1 MQTGSS
7 KHTPESARIGLR
19 RLAVAVWWAL
29 DQRHL
34 GLIAAGVAFYSIF
47 AIFPG
52 MAATIAIWGIFADP
66 GVVESYLQ
74 SVHGLIPN
82 DAYSLIASQL
92 RALVNAHSTGWHWA
106 TLLPL
111 GIALYSVHSAV
122 SALISGLNAVQE
134 RRHRAGLM
142 RLGGSLALTLAL
154 LLLIIAALAL
164 VVAVPVAL
172 SLVQFGPAEATILR
186 FVPWVI
192 LFLVVK
198 VTLGMFYRWGA
209 TRDDVMRQHG
219 WVSTGSLV
227 AAFLW
232 AAVSFAFSLYLEN
245 FGSYNR
251 IYGSIG
257 AVIALMMWLYLSAY
271 IVLFGAVLNAEI
283 ARLSGNQ

>member
-1 MQTGSS
+1 MQSEQSEKAPQSG
-7 KHTPESARIGLR
+7 PVPLA

-29 DQRHL
+29 DERHL
-34 GLIAAGVAFYSIF
+34 GLIAAGVAFYSMF

-66 GVVESYLQ
+66 SVVESYLTA
-74 SVHGLIPN
+74 VHGLIPD
-82 DAYSLIASQL
+82 DAYSLIATQL
-92 RALVNAHSTGWHWA
+92 RALLSTHASGWHWA

-111 GIALYSVHSAV
+111 AIALYSVHSAV
-122 SALISGLNAVQE
+122 SALISGLNAVQH

-154 LLLIIAALAL
+154 LLLIIAALGL
-164 VVAVPVAL
+164 VVAIPIAL

-186 FVPWVI
+186 FLPWLI

-198 VTLGMFYRWGA
+198 VTLGMFYRWGS
-209 TRDDVMRQHG
+209 TMGDVSRRHG

-283 ARLSGNQ
+283 ERLRNAQ

>member
-1 MQTGSS
+1 MQAGQ
-7 KHTPESARIGLR
+7 HTRPTPPEKPSLW
-19 RLAVAVWWAL
+19 RLTVAVWWAL
-29 DQRHL
+29 DERHL
-34 GLIAAGVAFYSIF
+34 GLIAAGVAFYSMF

-66 GVVESYLQ
+66 SVVESYLAA
-74 SVHGLIPN
+74 VHDLLPT
-82 DAYSLIASQL
+82 DAYSLIATQL
-92 RALVNAHSTGWHWA
+92 RALLSAHSSGWHWA
-106 TLLPL
+106 TLVPL
-111 GIALYSVHSAV
+111 AIAIYSVHSAV
-122 SALISGLNAVQE
+122 SALISGLNAVQH
-134 RRHRAGLM
+134 RRHRVGLM

-154 LLLIIAALAL
+154 LTLILAALGL
-164 VVAVPVAL
+164 VVSIPIAL
-172 SLVQFGPAEATILR
+172 NLVQFGPAETTILR
-186 FVPWVI
+186 FLPWAI
-192 LFLVVK
+192 LFMVVK
-198 VTLGMFYRWGA
+198 VTLGMFYRWGS
-209 TRDDVMRQHG
+209 TMDDLSRRHG

-283 ARLSGNQ
+283 ARLNGDQ

>member
-1 MQTGSS
+1 MPSENTEGATSTN
-7 KHTPESARIGLR
+7 KVTLW
-19 RLAVAVWWAL
+19 RLCVAVWWAL
-29 DQRHL
+29 DERHL
-34 GLIAAGVAFYSIF
+34 GLIAAGVAFYSMF

-66 GVVESYLQ
+66 TVVESYLVAIQ
-74 SVHGLIPN
+74 DLLPA
-82 DAYSLIASQL
+82 DAYSLIATQL
-92 RALVNAHSTGWHWA
+92 RALLNTHASGWHWA

-122 SALISGLNAVQE
+122 SALISGLNAVQH

-154 LLLIIAALAL
+154 LVLIITALGL
-164 VVAVPVAL
+164 VVAIPVAL

-186 FVPWVI
+186 FLPWII

-198 VTLGMFYRWGA
+198 VTLGMFYRWGS
-209 TRDDVMRQHG
+209 TMDDLSRRHG

-283 ARLSGNQ
+283 ARLQNTQ

>member
-1 MQTGSS
+1 MGDDAANRAGEPGFRQ
-7 KHTPESARIGLR
+7 
-19 RLAVAVWWAL
+19 LAAAVWRAL
-29 DQRHL
+29 DERHL

-66 GVVESYLQ
+66 SAVSSYMAAIQ
-74 SVHGLIPN
+74 GLIP
-82 DAYSLIASQL
+82 DEAYRLIVGQLNGLIA
-92 RALVNAHSTGWHWA
+92 AHAGGWHWA
-106 TLLPL
+106 AILPIA
-111 GIALYSVHSAV
+111 IALYSVHSAV
-122 SALISGLNAVQE
+122 SALISGINAVQA
-134 RRHRAGLM
+134 RRHRPSLM
-142 RLGGSLALTLAL
+142 RVAGSVALTLSL
-154 LLLIIAALAL
+154 LLLILAALAL
-164 VVAVPVAL
+164 AVAVPLAL
-172 SLVQFGPAEATILR
+172 KFLPLGPAEATILR
-186 FVPWVI
+186 FFPWIV
-192 LFLVVK
+192 LFLAVK
-198 VTLGMFYRWGA
+198 VTLGLFYRWGA
-209 TRDDVMRQHG
+209 TREGARPS

-283 ARLSGNQ
+283 ARLRRA